1 MNSKMTVIILNPQS
15 SWKAQLIA
23 VMETLL
29 EDFSAEAG
37 EKERWEI
44 YWDNPSLQALGFT
57 VAAQGTN
64 NKEFKSALWPFPFQK
79 AGQCGTLTN

>member
-1 MNSKMTVIILNPQS
+1 MNSKMTVIILNPES

-37 EKERWEI
+37 EKEGWEI

-57 VAAQGTN
+57 VAAQGTIIRSSSQHSDTFHFR
-64 NKEFKSALWPFPFQK
+64 KQASVVL
-79 AGQCGTLTN
+79 